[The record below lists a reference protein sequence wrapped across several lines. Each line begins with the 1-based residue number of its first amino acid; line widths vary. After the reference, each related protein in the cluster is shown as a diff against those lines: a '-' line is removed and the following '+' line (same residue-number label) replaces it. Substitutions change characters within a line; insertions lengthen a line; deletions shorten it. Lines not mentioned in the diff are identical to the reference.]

1 MSSFTKY
8 ILGLHFENP
17 RTLEKLLELAQL
29 IPALSSKETKHLLG
43 TIKGLVDFNSDDGPP
58 SETQPESR
66 VKTEA
71 PASEFVK
78 TASKAPVTTFP
89 KKKYYQVL
97 SIGLD
102 ELELTLEHEFGQ
114 ENKIYVAKR
123 LRSIL
128 LAAHPAVKPLGYILL
143 YINLVGGKTFVIN
156 SNREFKK
163 LGEKRFNE
171 IGSLFKSNLKHFVS
185 ESFGNIKPG
194 VKTTK
199 KKKSGV
205 KTRKKKRSGDKT
217 PSTNKIPPRI
227 RESTIEL

>member
-8 ILGLHFENP
+8 ISGLHFENP

-102 ELELTLEHEFGQ
+102 ELELTLEHEFVQ
-114 ENKIYVAKR
+114 ENKIYVARR
-123 LRSIL
+123 LRGIL
-128 LAAHPAVKPLGYILL
+128 LAVHPAVKPLGYVLL
-143 YINLVGGKTFVIN
+143 YINLDGTDIEIK
-156 SNREFKK
+156 SNVDFLK
-163 LGEKRFNE
+163 LGEQIFNE